1 MPKID
6 CIMTAAGL
14 SSRMGQWKMM
24 LPWRE
29 GTILDT
35 SIKNALQFCSR
46 IILVT
51 GYRANELHSRYANH
65 KDIVIVHNPDYA
77 QGLFSSI
84 KVAAPVVESEY
95 CFITHG
101 DMPCLN
107 KKIFNDIWNLKRNG
121 ALLPHFKGIP
131 GHPIL
136 LSKSCLMQAVS
147 QSHAASM
154 RQALLTG
161 IHYSVAL
168 DDASIILDIDT
179 PDDFKRISKM

>member
-1 MPKID
+1 
-6 CIMTAAGL
+6 
-14 SSRMGQWKMM
+14 M
-24 LPWRE
+24 LPWQE
-29 GTILDT
+29 GTILDA

-46 IILVT
+46 VILVT

-65 KDIVIVHNPDYA
+65 KDIIIVHNPNYT

-84 KVAAPVVESEY
+84 TAAVSTVESEY

-107 KKIFNDIWNLKRNG
+107 KEIFNKIWQLRGDG
-121 ALLPHFKGIP
+121 ALLPHFNGVP

-136 LSKSCLMQAVS
+136 LPLTCLIQAVS
-147 QSHAASM
+147 HASMGSM
-154 RQALLTG
+154 RQALLAG

-168 DDASIILDIDT
+168 DDERIILDIDT
-179 PDDFKRISKM
+179 PDDFKRITKI